1 MPGQSS
7 SPAPAGAGAQSRFA
21 REIERRI
28 LQAERLCRLP
38 SSAVDRAQRATLLA
52 GLPVNEAG
60 ARNQLAQLKGQWLA
74 SQEEFLQ
81 SLNAGGG
88 PNRLGEN
95 LLGLEGAG
103 YSPNTITDSAIVD
116 LAEARALDGG
126 STVGEEQPRPPITE
140 SSIARTA
147 RAIRA
152 LRA

>member
-1 MPGQSS
+1 M
-7 SPAPAGAGAQSRFA
+7 
-21 REIERRI
+21 
-28 LQAERLCRLP
+28 
-38 SSAVDRAQRATLLA
+38 A